1 MKVEAEI
8 DLYASMLQQIL
19 KSALQKTTAKKN
31 FICNSLV
38 LLSSLG

>member
-19 KSALQKTTAKKN
+19 KSALQKTTAKK
-31 FICNSLV
+31 I
-38 LLSSLG
+38 LSVIHSSC